1 MRNLDAMSFF
11 VTKYAK
17 QTLIFWAQV
26 RSNKNDKHYS
36 RYSMNHC
43 AIHLVQI
50 VMYVVCVV
58 GQISACQSANVCLA
72 SVDCCGYQWILEIDY
87 RYSNVVLT
95 VC

>member
-17 QTLIFWAQV
+17 QTLIFLAQV

-43 AIHLVQI
+43 AIHLAQI

-58 GQISACQSANVCLA
+58 SQISAC
-72 SVDCCGYQWILEIDY
+72 
-87 RYSNVVLT
+87 
-95 VC
+95 